1 MMRFDVV
8 RRVLEGQS
16 GVSTENNIAQ
26 KARMTVRS
34 RKKEKLDELSGF
46 YCRPGN
52 YRLNGA
58 RALRGGVNFTITSV
72 GATSC
77 DLLLFKRKQSMPY
90 AIIKIP
96 ESYRVGSVYSIFVSG
111 LDCEE
116 FEYATAKGRIA
127 ELIIDKYS
135 YELKDMKIILEL
147 DTHLS
152 FPAILRENGRLFVY
166 PESWNSGSLC
176 LYEYKGRGLELE
188 FVKMICDESMADAII
203 TEQFGDKM
211 LISTKEN
218 DRLRFYKYDNNKHGF
233 VFSQEME
240 FDQVT
245 ARNAG
250 DFFDYNGKTYRPAQ
264 VCKKRYG
271 EATEIQEVIKE
282 EKGYKFIPYK
292 RLYSPH
298 PKYNIGLHTIN
309 SYKSN
314 TVIDVHGWNNPT
326 VVKSIIMAK
335 NLLGGKA
342 WGKKKHK

>member
-1 MMRFDVV
+1 MNFIMKLYEKIVSDGWGIGFV
-8 RRVLEGQS
+8 EG
-16 GVSTENNIAQ
+16 
-26 KARMTVRS
+26 
-34 RKKEKLDELSGF
+34 
-46 YCRPGN
+46 
-52 YRLNGA
+52 
-58 RALRGGVNFTITSV
+58 
-72 GATSC
+72 
-77 DLLLFKRKQSMPY
+77 
-90 AIIKIP
+90 
-96 ESYRVGSVYSIFVSG
+96 G
-111 LDCEE
+111 LDAVMGEAPIKVNWMKHGFKDRWFADPFILDVSEDEIIVLCEE
-116 FEYATAKGRIA
+116 FEYATAKGRIV

-264 VCKKRYG
+264 VCKKRHG

-314 TVIDVHGWNNPT
+314 TVIDVHGWNHPT
-326 VVKSIIMAK
+326 IVKSIIIAK
-335 NLLGGKA
+335 NLLGGKV